1 MNYWLNMAAWSVCV
15 RYCAVQVQDWS
26 HTERTSESFWWK
38 SKNRIFVAPIFRS
51 STRIFQP
58 QQTLLLE
65 FQFPGPI
72 WPVEFEYKTS
82 FGQTF
87 LERSQKKLKIERKW
101 KIGFFAI
108 SQDCEEISC
117 FCWQIRNLRTILRH
131 IGCFIQL
138 LSFFCLFAVPNPVQG
153 QKQEIAVQN

>member
-1 MNYWLNMAAWSVCV
+1 MYVCV
-15 RYCAVQVQDWS
+15 TVQCRSMTDHILSVRARASDGKAKTGFSLHPFLDHQPVFFNHNRRYC
-26 HTERTSESFWWK
+26 F
-38 SKNRIFVAPIFRS
+38 
-51 STRIFQP
+51 
-58 QQTLLLE
+58 E

-72 WPVEFEYKTS
+72 WPVEFEYETS